1 MIMTDS
7 YEIARILRQCEEYQ
21 AFMACQ
27 TPEEVD
33 YILDHMDANW
43 RDITLNAQQE
53 QESTNEW
60 SAVLIQ
66 SAFRRALVRLAVSRD
81 IYWSRYAPIVLPPP
95 PLTRQWASQ

>member
-7 YEIARILRQCEEYQ
+7 YEILRQCEEYQ
-21 AFMACQ
+21 RFLACQ

-33 YILDHMDANW
+33 YILDQMDPNW
-43 RDITLNAQQE
+43 CNVTLNPQQAQE
-53 QESTNEW
+53 ALNEW

-81 IYWSRYAPIVLPPP
+81 MYPPIVPPPP